1 MTYAEMLEQP
11 TITITTPEGVIV
23 CSRNLSQLTTVIQA
37 IENQGIVFSRPKTLG
52 RIQEKYQGLGSRDSE
67 GGPSTLFLRSVMPP
81 RERYERAGR
90 QQSRSMRW
98 PEVPGSAILWDLLT
112 EDEMRLLKFT
122 LNSQQSLFVK
132 FKSKSGDSI
141 KQPFEGAD
149 GFAAYSATLVTFL
162 GENL

>member
-1 MTYAEMLEQP
+1 
-11 TITITTPEGVIV
+11 
-23 CSRNLSQLTTVIQA
+23 
-37 IENQGIVFSRPKTLG
+37 
-52 RIQEKYQGLGSRDSE
+52 
-67 GGPSTLFLRSVMPP
+67 
-81 RERYERAGR
+81 
-90 QQSRSMRW
+90 MRW